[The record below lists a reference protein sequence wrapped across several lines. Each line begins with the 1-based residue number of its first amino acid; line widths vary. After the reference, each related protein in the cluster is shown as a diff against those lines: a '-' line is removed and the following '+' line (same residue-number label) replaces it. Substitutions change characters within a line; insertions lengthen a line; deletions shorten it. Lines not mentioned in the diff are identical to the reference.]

1 MEILSSFTPKSKGTR
16 CIMEKKVFVASFLLG
31 EFSLLTNRAAHTLYA
46 YRYFIFCYF
55 FLDVFFQPRYT
66 CVYIPEVNIRK
77 LVQYTVIV

>member
-55 FLDVFFQPRYT
+55 FLDVFFNLDTNACTRS
-66 CVYIPEVNIRK
+66 
-77 LVQYTVIV
+77 

>member
-55 FLDVFFQPRYT
+55 FLDVFFNLDTSMR
-66 CVYIPEVNIRK
+66 VPEVNIRK